1 MKKYDIQLF
10 ADGTGAAT
18 AGADGGVG
26 TSTDNTAN
34 IETGNAAGTNDDSQ
48 DRKSFDELVKGEYKS
63 DYQKAIEKTLN
74 KRMIRA
80 NAQIQEAEIFKNKV
94 LPAME
99 KFAAKYGIND
109 PNDIDSIVSA
119 IDRDNSFY
127 EDIAMERGVSV
138 EQAKELVQAERII
151 KQNEIRQRNE
161 AQQAAFRNQYN
172 GWVQEAEALKEFY
185 PDFNFEVE
193 SDNAEFRKWLN
204 YGMSVKDAYEFI
216 HRDDLMGSA
225 MNYAYNQSKQ
235 DFADTARAN
244 ANRPI
249 ENGTSSQQPSN
260 YHGLT
265 FDKLNQKQIRQLMT
279 AASKGESIDENNFM
293 KFLTDN

>member
-18 AGADGGVG
+18 AGADGVTG

-34 IETGNAAGTNDDSQ
+34 VETDNAAGTNESQ
-48 DRKSFDELVKGEYKS
+48 DRKSFDELVKGDYKS

-74 KRMIRA
+74 KRMSRA

-185 PDFNFEVE
+185 PDFNFEAE

-235 DFADTARAN
+235 DFADTVRAN

>member
-18 AGADGGVG
+18 AGADGVTG

-34 IETGNAAGTNDDSQ
+34 VETGNAAGTNGSQ
-48 DRKSFDELVKGEYKS
+48 DRKSFDELVKGDYKS

-74 KRMIRA
+74 KRMSRA

-185 PDFNFEVE
+185 PDFNFEAE

-265 FDKLNQKQIRQLMT
+265 FDKLNKKQIRQLMT

-293 KFLTDN
+293 KFLTEN

>member
-1 MKKYDIQLF
+1 MRKYDIQLF

-34 IETGNAAGTNDDSQ
+34 VETGNAAGTNDDSQ
-48 DRKSFDELVKGEYKS
+48 DRKSFDELVKGDYKS

-74 KRMIRA
+74 KRMSRA

-172 GWVQEAEALKEFY
+172 GWIQEAEALKEFY
-185 PDFNFEVE
+185 PDFNFEAE